1 MNLLMKC
8 DHAYSMPAMNG
19 QGKLLWSLNDVETGI
34 LPQLNTKLFGAFQ
47 VVDRKTEVQT
57 LRLGSDGHQ
66 SSYVDFGYGS
76 EQSQFAGFHRFM
88 VCRDK
93 VADSNKD
100 GVSGSDGTVTIT
112 FASMTCNPTVNKPFA
127 PRILIGFHSIYAS
140 LLFREGMARV
150 MRE

>member
-1 MNLLMKC
+1 MLIR
-8 DHAYSMPAMNG
+8 MPAMNG
-19 QGKLLWSLNDVETGI
+19 QGKLLWSLNDVKTGG
-34 LPQLNTKLFGAFQ
+34 LPELGAKLFGAFQ
-47 VVDRKTEVQT
+47 VVDRKTEAQT

-88 VCRDK
+88 VSRDTA
-93 VADSNKD
+93 ADGSKD
-100 GVSGSDGTVTIT
+100 GASESDGTVTIT
-112 FASMTCNPTVNKPFA
+112 FASMTCNPTINKPFA
-127 PRILIGFHSIYAS
+127 PRILMGFHSLYAS